1 MTEHDLQNEI
11 RLRLSRLGF
20 AVFRTNVGKFRD
32 IDGRWH
38 DTGLPKGFSDLLAV
52 RNGRAYFIEVKVKPN
67 KPSDEQLNFIGQMK
81 NRYGCAAG
89 VAYSVEDAERICNDA
104 ESD

>member
-1 MTEHDLQNEI
+1 M
-11 RLRLSRLGF
+11 S
-20 AVFRTNVGKFRD
+20 
-32 IDGRWH
+32 DGRWF

-52 RNGRAYFIEVKVKPN
+52 RNGKAYFIEVKVKPN
-67 KPSDEQLNFIGQMK
+67 KPSKEQLAFIETIT

-89 VAYSVEDAERICNDA
+89 VAYSVEDAERICNES